1 MTFMFG
7 LSLRTLLSDL
17 KGTWY
22 PLQFS
27 EELFTLHSFMQQL
40 KESLHF
46 PLSARQQTYMWN
58 TLRGQCGRSHAIFSD
73 DEPCNT
79 IGKEMEETAVDLF
92 FFSSLLLFLC
102 RFIERGET
110 SNQIRASE
118 GRRNGTFCVF

>member
-1 MTFMFG
+1 MDGWGFWAELSKDNFCFGKTRGSTVTFMFG

-17 KGTWY
+17 KSIWY

-79 IGKEMEETAVDLF
+79 IGKEMEETAVDL
-92 FFSSLLLFLC
+92 LFLF
-102 RFIERGET
+102 FIVV
-110 SNQIRASE
+110 
-118 GRRNGTFCVF
+118 VFI